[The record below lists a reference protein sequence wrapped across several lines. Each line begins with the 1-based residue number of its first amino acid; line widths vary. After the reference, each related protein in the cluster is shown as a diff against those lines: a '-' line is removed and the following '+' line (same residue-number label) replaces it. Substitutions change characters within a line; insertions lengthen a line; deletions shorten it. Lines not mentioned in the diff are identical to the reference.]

1 MRLCVLCG
9 ELQTQPIMTKILI
22 TVFLGGGLGS
32 LMRYGVQAAMHGRIS
47 PFLFPWATLSVNIL
61 GSFLIGMF
69 YVNVLCPLRPIQFV
83 RRDAAFP
90 HHGALRRI
98 HHLFHVQPRG
108 NDAHPPRQLRNLLA
122 LCHPKCGIGRG
133 GGFRRRLG
141 RNNASRERMIYFHHR
156 GHRATQSFL
165 IKYFLCVPPCPLW

>member
-1 MRLCVLCG
+1 
-9 ELQTQPIMTKILI
+9 MTKILI

-69 YVNVLCPLRPIQFV
+69 YVLSARFNLSDETRLFLTTGLCGGFTT
-83 RRDAAFP
+83 FSTFS
-90 HHGALRRI
+90 HEGMT
-98 HHLFHVQPRG
+98 
-108 NDAHPPRQLRNLLA
+108 PPRQLRNLLA
-122 LCHPKCGIGRG
+122 LRHPKRGIGRG

-141 RNNASRERMIYFHHR
+141 RNNASQKMIFE
-156 GHRATQSFL
+156 TQIFAN
-165 IKYFLCVPPCPLW
+165 

>member
-1 MRLCVLCG
+1 
-9 ELQTQPIMTKILI
+9 MTKILI

-69 YVNVLCPLRPIQFV
+69 YVLSARFNLSDETRLFLTTGLCGGFT
-83 RRDAAFP
+83 
-90 HHGALRRI
+90 
-98 HHLFHVQPRG
+98 HLQPRG
-108 NDAHPPRQLRNLLA
+108 NDAHPTRQLRHLLA
-122 LCHPKCGIGRG
+122 LRHPKRGIGRG

-141 RNNASRERMIYFHHR
+141 RNNASQKMIFE
-156 GHRATQSFL
+156 TQIFAN
-165 IKYFLCVPPCPLW
+165 